1 MLNFSSRM
9 YNSYRMIYKRILI
22 LCTALFLTVSC
33 GIQAPGSGPSTG
45 SSHATGP
52 VVVYKTEVDYRDHVS
67 VQLSEDGRSVIAY
80 PGPGD
85 VTVQGPVELAN
96 GYLLKRMVGNAYLSL
111 SIEEYASTAHTY
123 TAEELFDLVIDKKPF
138 LEIYDCSECSSGDTA
153 SINQLIRQEQLYQCK
168 SLL

>member
-1 MLNFSSRM
+1 MKDAFCSRNIQSFLM
-9 YNSYRMIYKRILI
+9 ALTLFCVFLLI
-22 LCTALFLTVSC
+22 SPSC
-33 GIQAPGSGPSTG
+33 GVQAPGSGPSTG

-52 VVVYKTEVDYRDHVS
+52 VVVYKTELDYRDHVS

-85 VTVQGPVELAN
+85 VTVQRPVELAN

-138 LEIYDCSECSSGDTA
+138 LEIYDCSECSRGDTA
-153 SINQLIRQEQLYQCK
+153 SINQLIRQEKLYQCK
-168 SLL
+168 SLRQ